1 MRSPTTRPCFAAS
14 RTCGGRRNRCGGSRR
29 SNWRAIEPAR
39 ARHSAVAR
47 AASGARP
54 RVDDTAGVCR
64 RGSGRP
70 DRAVRGGQADRKRL
84 GPRSEGLIVAGLV
97 DNIRFVYEPYK
108 FVRWE

>member
-1 MRSPTTRPCFAAS
+1 MRGARPS
-14 RTCGGRRNRCGGSRR
+14 R
-29 SNWRAIEPAR
+29 
-39 ARHSAVAR
+39 AR
-47 AASGARP
+47 AADASGRWPVCNAVFSARAGGGARP
-54 RVDDTAGVCR
+54 RVDHTAGVCR

>member
-1 MRSPTTRPCFAAS
+1 MARRSPVDRFSLRAHAGCA
-14 RTCGGRRNRCGGSRR
+14 GGAGQRRAGALEPRCAR
-29 SNWRAIEPAR
+29 R
-39 ARHSAVAR
+39 ARSRFCLAR

>member
-1 MRSPTTRPCFAAS
+1 MAGGGTDAAA
-14 RTCGGRRNRCGGSRR
+14 RGAATGGRLSRPVR
-29 SNWRAIEPAR
+29 GIRPSR
-39 ARHSAVAR
+39 AR